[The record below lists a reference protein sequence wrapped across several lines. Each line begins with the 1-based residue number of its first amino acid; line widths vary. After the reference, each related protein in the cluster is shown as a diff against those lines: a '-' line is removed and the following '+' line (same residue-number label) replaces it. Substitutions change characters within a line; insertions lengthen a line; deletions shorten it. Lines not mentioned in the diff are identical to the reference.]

1 MSASQIEF
9 PEEYT
14 LEESREK
21 IAKKINRLSKKGLE
35 KITEFIG
42 TSPVEAMFY
51 LYLFKKYKYM

>member
-42 TSPVEAMFY
+42 TSPGEALFY
-51 LYLFKKYKYM
+51 LYLFK